1 MAATPLLG
9 HTIILDILM
18 GMGKAALA
26 AAAPCTGKGTQIS
39 HEEQGSTKQFI

>member
-9 HTIILDILM
+9 HAIILDTLT

-26 AAAPCTGKGTQIS
+26 AAVPCTGKETQIS
-39 HEEQGSTKQFI
+39 HEEQGSTKQFV